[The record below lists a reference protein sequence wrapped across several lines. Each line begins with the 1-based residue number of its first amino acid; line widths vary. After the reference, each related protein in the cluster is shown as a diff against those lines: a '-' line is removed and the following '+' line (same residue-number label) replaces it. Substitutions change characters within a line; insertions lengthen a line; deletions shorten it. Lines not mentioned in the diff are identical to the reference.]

1 MNELKKKIE
10 DRDMRILLTILLT
23 VSMCL
28 NFYLGLL
35 RTPMIKE
42 TRTEVIKRDT
52 IVNIKKDFDTVY
64 ISKTKYKDIYHYDT
78 IHHNDIVYVKDT
90 VHNYAFKEKDYN
102 LDINAVRLDNYKLD
116 IHTKDTI
123 KYTETVYQ
131 TIYKPKKNKIAIGV
145 QGGYGYG
152 FRSKQLEPYV
162 GLGITINLFEK

>member
-1 MNELKKKIE
+1 MKENN
-10 DRDMRILLTILLT
+10 TILIMVALLII
-23 VSMCL
+23 SLML
-28 NFYLGLL
+28 NFYLYFL
-35 RTPMIKE
+35 RPPMIKE
-42 TRTEVIKRDT
+42 TKTEIIKRDT
-52 IVNIKKDFDTVY
+52 IVNTIRDFDTVY
-64 ISKTKYKDIYHYDT
+64 VTNTKYKDIYHYDT
-78 IHHNDIVYVKDT
+78 IHKENKVYIQDT

-152 FRSKQLEPYV
+152 FNSKQLEPYI
-162 GLGITINLFEK
+162 GLGININLFEK

>member
-1 MNELKKKIE
+1 
-10 DRDMRILLTILLT
+10 
-23 VSMCL
+23 MCL

-35 RTPMIKE
+35 RTPTIKE
-42 TRTEVIKRDT
+42 TKTEVIKRDT

-64 ISKTKYKDIYHYDT
+64 VSKTKYKDVYHYDT

-131 TIYKPKKNKIAIGV
+131 TIYKQRKNKIAIGV

-152 FRSKQLEPYV
+152 FNSKQLEPYV

>member
-1 MNELKKKIE
+1 M
-10 DRDMRILLTILLT
+10 
-23 VSMCL
+23 L
-28 NFYLGLL
+28 NFYLYFL
-35 RTPMIKE
+35 RPPMIKE

-52 IVNIKKDFDTVY
+52 IVNYVKEFDTVY
-64 ISKTKYKDIYHYDT
+64 VAKTKYKDIYHYDT
-78 IHHNDIVYVKDT
+78 IHHNDIVYIKDT

-131 TIYKPKKNKIAIGV
+131 TIYKPKRNKITIGV

-152 FRSKQLEPYV
+152 FRSKQLEPYI
-162 GLGITINLFEK
+162 GLGININLFEK

>member
-1 MNELKKKIE
+1 MKV
-10 DRDMRILLTILLT
+10 LLTILLT
-23 VSMCL
+23 ISMCL

-35 RTPMIKE
+35 RTPTIKE
-42 TRTEVIKRDT
+42 TKTEVIKRDT

-64 ISKTKYKDIYHYDT
+64 VSKTKYKDVYHYDT

-131 TIYKPKKNKIAIGV
+131 TIYKQRKNKIAIGV

-152 FRSKQLEPYV
+152 FNSKQLEPYV

>member
-1 MNELKKKIE
+1 
-10 DRDMRILLTILLT
+10 MRFLLTILLT

-28 NFYLGLL
+28 NFYLYFL
-35 RTPMIKE
+35 RPPMIKE

-52 IVNIKKDFDTVY
+52 IVNIKKDFDTVFV
-64 ISKTKYKDIYHYDT
+64 SKTKYKDIYHYDT

-131 TIYKPKKNKIAIGV
+131 TIYKPKKNHFTLGLSV
-145 QGGYGYG
+145 GYGYG
-152 FRSKQLEPYV
+152 MKSKDIQPFV
-162 GLGITINLFEK
+162 GITATYNILGK

>member
-1 MNELKKKIE
+1 M
-10 DRDMRILLTILLT
+10 
-23 VSMCL
+23 L
-28 NFYLGLL
+28 NFYLYFL
-35 RTPMIKE
+35 RQPIIKE

-52 IVNIKKDFDTVY
+52 IVNIIKDFDTVY
-64 ISKTKYKDIYHYDT
+64 VSKTKYKDIYHYDT

-131 TIYKPKKNKIAIGV
+131 TIYKPKRNKITIGV

-152 FRSKQLEPYV
+152 FRSKQLEPYI
-162 GLGITINLFEK
+162 GLGININLFEK